1 MIDGDTTFFFM
12 HVMKTGGS
20 TFQQHVSTNFAPL
33 STYPSTERGEER
45 RQAYTSI
52 ERLTGLDAERRRSIR
67 FFQGHLPYFISE
79 VVGADITFTVLRDPV
94 QRTLSMLRH
103 CRRYVPR
110 FADVPLEEI
119 YDDGF
124 IFPMYI
130 RNYQSKLFSMTL
142 DDDPTA
148 HTDVVVVDDARLEV
162 ALTNLERVDILGLQ
176 EHYDRFLEELRR
188 EHGWHIGDVP
198 NRRVTTENWPVPAH
212 LPERIAADNAAD
224 VVLYERARELHDRR
238 GAARA
243 S

>member
-20 TFQQHVSTNFAPL
+20 TFQRHVSANFAPL
-33 STYPSTERGEER
+33 STYPSTERGEDR

-52 ERLTGLDAERRRSIR
+52 ERLRDLDPERRRSTR
-67 FFQGHLPYFISE
+67 FFQGHLPFLVRE
-79 VVGADITFTVLRDPV
+79 LVGADITLTVLRDPV

-103 CRRYVPR
+103 LKRYVPR
-110 FADVPLEEI
+110 FVDASLEEI

-130 RNYQSKLFSMTL
+130 RNYQSKLLSMTL
-142 DDDPTA
+142 DDGLKG
-148 HTDVVVVDDARLEV
+148 HIDVIAVDDARLEV
-162 ALTNLERVDILGLQ
+162 ALANLERVDVLGLQ
-176 EHYDRFLEELRR
+176 EHYDRFLDVLHR

-198 NRRVTTENWPVPAH
+198 SQRVSNEDWPFPAH
-212 LPERIAADNAAD
+212 LLERIAADNTAD
-224 VVLYERARELHDRR
+224 IALYERARDLHDQRS
-238 GAARA
+238 AARA